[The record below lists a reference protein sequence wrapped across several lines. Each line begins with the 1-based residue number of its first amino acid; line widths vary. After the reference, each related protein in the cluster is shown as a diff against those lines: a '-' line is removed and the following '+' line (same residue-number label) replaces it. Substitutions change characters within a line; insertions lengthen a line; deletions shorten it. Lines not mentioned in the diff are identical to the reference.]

1 MTKAL
6 RGSLRL
12 YAVVPAA
19 EASALSMRRGF
30 SLLNCGPVTAL
41 FGWPPDPVD
50 PLRAALWHDRTVR
63 LAVAKCSSVVPFRL
77 GMDFASKAELRAAV
91 RGKALHLAQQ
101 LERFQ
106 GRVEMGL
113 KVRLP
118 AATAGS
124 SPGWPG
130 GLDPIR
136 ALAPKPSD
144 RCEGFSL
151 GLDGKIFTGCYLVAR
166 GAVADFWAAVQEIH
180 RLAPELPAL
189 GSGPWA
195 PYSFCAPS
203 PREDLP

>member
-1 MTKAL
+1 MAQAL
-6 RGSLRL
+6 KGSLRL

-19 EASALSMRRGF
+19 EASTLSMRRGF
-30 SLLNCGPVTAL
+30 SLFTCGPVTAL

-50 PLRAALWHDRTVR
+50 PLRAALWHDRTVG

-77 GMDFASKAELRAAV
+77 GTDFASKSELRAAV
-91 RGKALHLAQQ
+91 RGKASHLAEQ

-113 KVRLP
+113 KVKLP
-118 AATAGS
+118 SATVGS
-124 SPGWPG
+124 SPGLIR
-130 GLDPIR
+130 GLDGVR
-136 ALAPKPSD
+136 ALVPEPSD

-166 GAVADFWAAVQEIH
+166 GEVADFWAAVQEIR
-180 RLAPELPAL
+180 RLAPELPTL

-195 PYSFCAPS
+195 PYSFCTPS
-203 PREDLP
+203 A